1 MIRKVSE
8 NPHVGGTP
16 RSAHLFRVAARG
28 GEEPSRLLSR
38 WTSTERGDFSRPRR
52 LPATSAEGRNNGACL
67 LPTLTIITIT
77 ALPEH
82 LVSLT
87 AANIRLQR
95 LPLCLCLL
103 QQSSE
108 PARVT
113 RRWPGCLVGGQAMA
127 TARQPRVRPLGRR
140 GSAPRCQAAG
150 AKCQVDFKEM
160 AKTSPKT
167 TPNHGYRLCRNQR
180 KPRFVAERVFC
191 SAFHNDVR
199 CFGLSSKLGDSLQ
212 KKFWS
217 SAQVLRNSFGV
228 GEGTVLAF

>member
-1 MIRKVSE
+1 MPLPS
-8 NPHVGGTP
+8 
-16 RSAHLFRVAARG
+16 SAVLRASQGHQEVAWLPCGR
-28 GEEPSRLLSR
+28 P
-38 WTSTERGDFSRPRR
+38 GDGYCP
-52 LPATSAEGRNNGACL
+52 
-67 LPTLTIITIT
+67 
-77 ALPEH
+77 
-82 LVSLT
+82 
-87 AANIRLQR
+87 
-95 LPLCLCLL
+95 
-103 QQSSE
+103 
-108 PARVT
+108 
-113 RRWPGCLVGGQAMA
+113 PGSP
-127 TARQPRVRPLGRR
+127 QPRVRPVGQR

-150 AKCQVDFKEM
+150 AKCQVNFKEM